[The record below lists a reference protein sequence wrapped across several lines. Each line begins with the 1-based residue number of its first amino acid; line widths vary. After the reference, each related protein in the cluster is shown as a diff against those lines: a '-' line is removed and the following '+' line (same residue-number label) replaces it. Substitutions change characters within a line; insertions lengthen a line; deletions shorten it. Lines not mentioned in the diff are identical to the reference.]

1 MSRIHLSVP
10 TSSVTIQGAKTKR
23 TRKSRKSRSMTKQQV
38 KIEIMRNNDHVKNQ
52 ISTILVSCIKTLSAG
67 DFRLLSVDPLL
78 TSEIMFGLALE
89 YDRPGQMNQD

>member
-1 MSRIHLSVP
+1 
-10 TSSVTIQGAKTKR
+10 
-23 TRKSRKSRSMTKQQV
+23 
-38 KIEIMRNNDHVKNQ
+38 MRNNDYVKNQ

-78 TSEIMFGLALE
+78 TSEIMFDLALE